1 MEGRTMPGSRSSS
14 EREKRGPAPA
24 LSEKTLVDIE
34 THLKH
39 RETRRDELIERAR
52 VLRRQSQFVMHQL
65 HQGRRLDAA
74 IQDVRT
80 GARELSQTLREE
92 PGLDAGPVLVA
103 LQECV
108 EAILLDASFQGGEL
122 PAPGELA
129 VEPEPYLLGLGDLIG
144 ELRRRVLQELSS
156 GDLPEAERLLAL
168 MEELT
173 HALLR
178 FETPRSIVSLKPKQD
193 TARALVERTRG
204 DLTLARLLARAQL
217 PPSSSSEEE

>member
-1 MEGRTMPGSRSSS
+1 MPGSRSSS
-14 EREKRGPAPA
+14 DRRKAPPPPAIP
-24 LSEKTLVDIE
+24 EKTLAEIE
-34 THLKH
+34 AHLKR

-52 VLRRQSQFVMHQL
+52 QLRRQSQFVMHQL
-65 HQGRRLDAA
+65 HQGRRLEQAV
-74 IQDVRT
+74 QDVRS
-80 GARELSQTLREE
+80 GARAMTEMLQET
-92 PGLDAGPVLVA
+92 PGVDAGPVLAA

-108 EAILLDASFQGGEL
+108 EATLLDATFQGGEL
-122 PAPGELA
+122 PGPSDIG

-144 ELRRRVLQELSS
+144 ELRRRVLEELSG

-173 HALLR
+173 HALMR
-178 FETPRSIVSLKPKQD
+178 FEAPRSIVSLKPKQD

-217 PPSSSSEEE
+217 PSSPSEDS

>member
-1 MEGRTMPGSRSSS
+1 MPGSRSSS
-14 EREKRGPAPA
+14 DRHKPAPPPA
-24 LSEKTLVDIE
+24 ISEKTLVDIE

-39 RETRRDELIERAR
+39 RESRRDELIERAR
-52 VLRRQSQFVMHQL
+52 QLRRQSQFVMHQL
-65 HQGRRLDAA
+65 HQGRRLEAA

-80 GARELSQTLREE
+80 GARELTETLRAEA
-92 PGLDAGPVLVA
+92 GVDAGPVLAA

-108 EAILLDASFQGGEL
+108 EATLLDATFQGGEL
-122 PAPGELA
+122 PSPTDIG

-144 ELRRRVLQELSS
+144 ELRRRVLQELSA
-156 GDLPEAERLLAL
+156 GDLPEAERLLSL

-173 HALLR
+173 HALMR
-178 FETPRSIVSLKPKQD
+178 FEAPRSIVSLKPKQD

-217 PPSSSSEEE
+217 PPTPPEDE